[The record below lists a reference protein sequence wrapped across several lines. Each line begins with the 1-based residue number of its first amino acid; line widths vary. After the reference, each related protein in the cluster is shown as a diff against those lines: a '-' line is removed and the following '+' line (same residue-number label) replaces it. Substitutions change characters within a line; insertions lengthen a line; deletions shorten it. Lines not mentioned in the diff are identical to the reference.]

1 MERLNRSQDII
12 MVASEPLTFERGDWI
27 CVPTNSTITIKKQ
40 TVMLHPI
47 IDEYYQA
54 NPTFIR
60 SREFAESRGLMGTI
74 PKEQGT
80 DKEVPPLEREGRSR
94 TVLGAA

>member
-1 MERLNRSQDII
+1 
-12 MVASEPLTFERGDWI
+12 
-27 CVPTNSTITIKKQ
+27 
-40 TVMLHPI
+40 
-47 IDEYYQA
+47 
-54 NPTFIR
+54 
-60 SREFAESRGLMGTI
+60 MGTI